1 MGQDISY
8 LTSHIR
14 NKSNT
19 KKIHKLCIEAVTP
32 TLVCLENKNQK
43 FLWTLAIEGM
53 ACEMSSARILVH
65 LAMSL
70 AICYLTFGKS
80 QKIKAQQQSARKSIE
95 FEIFMYLQTS
105 YVRIDDTK
113 CTV

>member
-1 MGQDISY
+1 
-8 LTSHIR
+8 
-14 NKSNT
+14 
-19 KKIHKLCIEAVTP
+19 
-32 TLVCLENKNQK
+32 
-43 FLWTLAIEGM
+43 M

-70 AICYLTFGKS
+70 ARCYLTFGKS
-80 QKIKAQQQSARKSIE
+80 QKIQAKQQSARKSID